1 MKGGS
6 LGPPFFVVP
15 LRQGALQPRPAD
27 NNGCSRSFP
36 HQAPD
41 QLAAAQRRSES
52 MRMMIMAL
60 AAAATVGTAIPATAQ
75 MVNQREV
82 RQHQRIRQGV
92 RTGQLSRAEAQR
104 LRYLEARLRRTEA
117 RLRWRHGGRLTVQDR
132 QRLQAM
138 ERRDSAEIYRLK
150 HNRQYRR

>member
-1 MKGGS
+1 
-6 LGPPFFVVP
+6 
-15 LRQGALQPRPAD
+15 
-27 NNGCSRSFP
+27 
-36 HQAPD
+36 
-41 QLAAAQRRSES
+41 